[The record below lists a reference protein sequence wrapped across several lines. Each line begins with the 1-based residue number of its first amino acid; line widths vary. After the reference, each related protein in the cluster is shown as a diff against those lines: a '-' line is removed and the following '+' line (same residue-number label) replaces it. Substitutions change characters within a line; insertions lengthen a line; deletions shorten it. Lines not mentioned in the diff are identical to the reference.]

1 MGQIAA
7 AGLAAVVGLVVLAG
21 CAAAPIEDRR
31 CFDMVGSGQHS
42 HRMVA
47 VPCPAEPAPSM

>member
-1 MGQIAA
+1 MGQIAV

-21 CAAAPIEDRR
+21 CAAAPTENRR